1 MHVPELNRL
10 PSLLKKHIRHLV
22 LLMLSLPVIVF
33 LYFVL
38 AFLLTEPNPSLFE
51 DIDEWCEQYRPELTY
66 GQCMDEAGL

>member
-1 MHVPELNRL
+1 MHVSEPSLS
-10 PSLLKKHIRHLV
+10 SLLKKHIHHLV

-38 AFLLTEPNPSLFE
+38 VFVLTEPNPSLFE

-66 GQCMDEAGL
+66 SQCMDEAGI